1 MLTTLGRILGSIYRF
16 LIRFAPPFPVMVLLM
31 ILVCV
36 VTFGYYQDYLT
47 MKLGVGL
54 DEVDKKFTS
63 RLTEDEEAHEEKFHA
78 AFMLVDLMGEGG
90 AGDYELD
97 VD

>member
-31 ILVCV
+31 ILVLV
-36 VTFGYYQDYLT
+36 VTYGYYQDWVE
-47 MKLGVGL
+47 MKREAGL

-78 AFMLVDLMGEGG
+78 AFALVDLLGEGG